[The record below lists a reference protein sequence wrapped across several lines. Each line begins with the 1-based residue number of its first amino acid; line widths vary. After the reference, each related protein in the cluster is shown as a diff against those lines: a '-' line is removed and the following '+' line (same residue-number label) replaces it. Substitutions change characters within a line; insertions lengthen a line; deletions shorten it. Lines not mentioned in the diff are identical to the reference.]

1 MTRFLW
7 RKMSQ
12 LNRLELSDTSKI
24 DADVGNFNAD
34 TISLNIHCS
43 AGAESRMRC
52 RDVAPTAAAPIC
64 WCVAVSRISGF
75 RAAGAGDQGPIRIA
89 QPVWR
94 LCSVRC
100 ASRGVGAGAAGK
112 LQRGTRTGAGITA
125 GLQPF
130 RAADPGEVM
139 MFSETNEVSLKQIVQ
154 A

>member
-1 MTRFLW
+1 
-7 RKMSQ
+7 
-12 LNRLELSDTSKI
+12 
-24 DADVGNFNAD
+24 
-34 TISLNIHCS
+34 
-43 AGAESRMRC
+43 MRC
-52 RDVAPTAAAPIC
+52 RGVVPTAAAPVC

-75 RAAGAGDQGPIRIA
+75 CAAGAGDQGPTRIG

-100 ASRGVGAGAAGK
+100 ASRGAGAAGK
-112 LQRGTRTGAGITA
+112 LQLGTRTGAGITT